1 MGTAGEEPAA
11 RSRWRSLRDERGGG
25 DEQGQGTVP
34 PGGPGMERLHRAESI
49 QAERRTGSAD
59 GVGVRGNGS
68 QRTGQGGGSA
78 PDRDRRQA
86 DGRGAVRLISRVR
99 LQSPQLPHRRSGLRQ
114 GDRAGA
120 RGAAQAA
127 EDRARRGQGAS
138 ERHRIR
144 RERGASQG
152 VRLGRRHYDD
162 PHDHRQIVDG
172 NQEIVTGFGAVLDAE
187 PQRYTARLLIG
198 CADQPGIVAAVSGFL
213 LEQGANIVSSH
224 QYSSDPTGGR
234 FFMRTELVLS
244 ELGADTGAP
253 DFRRRFEALFAAEVA
268 EPLGMDWEIRYWGE
282 RRRIAILVSRHDH
295 CLLDLLWRW
304 RRGELDGDVVV
315 VISNH
320 EDLRR
325 ETESAGVPYRHIPMR
340 ADGKAEAEAA
350 MLELLAGAADLVV
363 LARYMQILSGDFL
376 DRVGMP
382 VINIHHSFLPA
393 FAGANPYRRARERG
407 VKLIGATAHYVT
419 AELDDG
425 PIIDQDVV
433 RVDHRQS
440 AQDLERVGRDIER
453 LVLARVVALHL
464 DDRVMVDG
472 RRTVV
477 F

>member
-1 MGTAGEEPAA
+1 M
-11 RSRWRSLRDERGGG
+11 
-25 DEQGQGTVP
+25 
-34 PGGPGMERLHRAESI
+34 
-49 QAERRTGSAD
+49 
-59 GVGVRGNGS
+59 
-68 QRTGQGGGSA
+68 
-78 PDRDRRQA
+78 
-86 DGRGAVRLISRVR
+86 
-99 LQSPQLPHRRSGLRQ
+99 
-114 GDRAGA
+114 
-120 RGAAQAA
+120 
-127 EDRARRGQGAS
+127 
-138 ERHRIR
+138 
-144 RERGASQG
+144 
-152 VRLGRRHYDD
+152 
-162 PHDHRQIVDG
+162 
-172 NQEIVTGFGAVLDAE
+172 DAE

-464 DDRVMVDG
+464 DDRVIVDG